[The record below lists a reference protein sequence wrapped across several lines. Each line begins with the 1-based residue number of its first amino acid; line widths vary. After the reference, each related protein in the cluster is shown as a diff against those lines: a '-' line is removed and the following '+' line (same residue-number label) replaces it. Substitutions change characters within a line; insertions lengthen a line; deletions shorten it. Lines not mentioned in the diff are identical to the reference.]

1 MKIISTKIS
10 GCYEIFP
17 TIRKDLRGVFVKTFH
32 HPTFKKFGLNTIF
45 KEEYYSTSYRN
56 VIRGLHFQ
64 LPPHDH
70 VKLVYCMSGIV
81 KDVVVDLRLGSPTY
95 GKHLSI
101 NLSSKIGNMVYIP
114 KGMAHGFCVLS
125 KTSTLVYKTS
135 TIYYANKDTGIK
147 WNSAKISWPNKTK
160 IISERDKS
168 FLKLKEFNSPFKFKK
183 NYEK

>member
-17 TIRKDLRGVFVKTFH
+17 IIHKDFRGVFVKTFH

-45 KEEYYSTSYRN
+45 KEEYYSTSYKN
-56 VIRGLHFQ
+56 VIRGLHLQ

-70 VKLVYCMSGIV
+70 VKLIYCISGIV

-101 NLSSKIGNMVYIP
+101 NCRRTPIRGSGGDIGYDLS
-114 KGMAHGFCVLS
+114 LS
-125 KTSTLVYKTS
+125 RSLQAYVATNLLH
-135 TIYYANKDTGIK
+135 
-147 WNSAKISWPNKTK
+147 
-160 IISERDKS
+160 DK
-168 FLKLKEFNSPFKFKK
+168 F
-183 NYEK
+183 